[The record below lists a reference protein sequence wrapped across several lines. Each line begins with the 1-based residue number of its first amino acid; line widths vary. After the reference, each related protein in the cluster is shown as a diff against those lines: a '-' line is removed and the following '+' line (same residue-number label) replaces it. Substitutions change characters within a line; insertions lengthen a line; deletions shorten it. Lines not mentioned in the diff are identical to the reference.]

1 MSVINEN
8 LTTEIRVQE
17 AIERIN
23 ARGEKV
29 TNNSV
34 KTELGGGSFSTISPI
49 IKRWR
54 ESQRATTPTIVMPE
68 HIKERGIQVL
78 SMFYQECD
86 EEAKQD
92 NVKLKQHYENN
103 MRDLET
109 ENDEQAKELIRL
121 EEKLSDALKG
131 LQEATNQVSDLAKR
145 LHESEIVR
153 VGEQTQRE
161 SAESLVNEY
170 KTNWYSSRE
179 KEEKLRTDREKQ
191 AVLIGTYENTIDQ
204 LEKDNHQ
211 SRMHLK
217 SLIDEK
223 DDLQE
228 QKKNVDKDYSKLLA
242 DFEQAIQTNYQL
254 QATITD
260 KDQAVTSL
268 QSRITELE
276 TSLATAT
283 KDLTDFEENYSTSIQ
298 NLNTARDRIK
308 QLATMTG
315 EQKQELK
322 DLNNELK
329 ALSKINGQLEQQI
342 RDKESKKAGD

>member
-1 MSVINEN
+1 MDIINEN
-8 LTTEIRVQE
+8 LTTEVRVQE

-34 KTELGGGSFSTISPI
+34 KAELGGGSFSTISPI

-54 ESQRATTPTIVMPE
+54 ESQRATIPTVVMPD
-68 HIKERGIQVL
+68 HIRERGIQVL

-92 NVKLKQHYENN
+92 NVKLKQHYESDI
-103 MRDLET
+103 RDLET

-121 EEKLSDALKG
+121 EEKLSEALKG
-131 LQEATNQVSDLAKR
+131 LQEATNEVNDLKSR
-145 LHESEIVR
+145 LHQSEIVR

-161 SAESLVNEY
+161 SAERFADEY
-170 KTNWYSSRE
+170 KANWYASRE
-179 KEEKLRTDREKQ
+179 TEEKQRNEIVTLKTAMGR
-191 AVLIGTYENTIDQ
+191 LENTIGQ
-204 LEKDNHQ
+204 LQADYQKSE
-211 SRMHLK
+211 SHLE
-217 SLIDEK
+217 SLMDEK
-223 DDLQE
+223 NDLQE
-228 QKKNVDKDYSKLLA
+228 QKKNVDKEYRKLLA
-242 DFEQAIQTNYQL
+242 DFEQAEQANNQL
-254 QATITD
+254 QATMAD

-276 TSLATAT
+276 TSLATSA
-283 KDLTDFEENYSTSIQ
+283 KDLADCKEKHSTVRQ
-298 NLNTARDRIK
+298 DLNTARDRIK
-308 QLATMTG
+308 QLASMTG

-329 ALSKINGQLEQQI
+329 ALSKVNGQLEEQI
-342 RDKESKKAGD
+342 RDKGDNKASD

>member
-54 ESQRATTPTIVMPE
+54 ESQRATIPAVVMPD
-68 HIKERGIQVL
+68 HIRERGIQVL

-92 NVKLKQHYENN
+92 NVKLKQHYEADI
-103 MRDLET
+103 RDLET

-121 EEKLSDALKG
+121 EEKLSEAIKG
-131 LQEATNQVSDLAKR
+131 LQEATNQVSDLTNR
-145 LHESEIVR
+145 LHQSEIVLI
-153 VGEQTQRE
+153 GEQTQRE
-161 SAESLVNEY
+161 AAEKFVSEY
-170 KTNWYSSRE
+170 KASWIASKE
-179 KEEKLRTDREKQ
+179 MEEKLRTDRERQ
-191 AVLIGTYENTIDQ
+191 AVLIGNHENTIEQ
-204 LEKDNHQ
+204 LEKDYRRSQ
-211 SRMHLK
+211 SHLE
-217 SLIDEK
+217 SLVDER

-228 QKKNVDKDYSKLLA
+228 QKKNVDKEYRKLLA
-242 DFEQAIQTNYQL
+242 DFEQAEQANNQL
-254 QATITD
+254 QAIMAD

-268 QSRITELE
+268 QSRVTELE
-276 TSLATAT
+276 TSLATTA
-283 KDLTDFEENYSTSIQ
+283 KDLADCKEKHSTVRQ
-298 NLNTARDRIK
+298 DLNTARDRIK
-308 QLATMTG
+308 QLASLTG
-315 EQKQELK
+315 EQKQDLK

-329 ALSKINGQLEQQI
+329 ALSKVNGQLEEQI
-342 RDKESKKAGD
+342 RDKGDKKASD